1 MDWTNFV
8 STMFLEV
15 AEDVPN
21 TYLIERIRNWRN
33 SELAATDYT
42 QLPDAPGDKAA
53 YAAYRQELRDLMGQS
68 EDARA
73 FIFPIKP

>member
-1 MDWTNFV
+1 MNWTNFV
-8 STMFLEV
+8 RMIET

-21 TYLIERIRNWRN
+21 DYLIERIRNWRN
-33 SELAATDYT
+33 AELATTDWT
-42 QLPDAPGDKAA
+42 QLSDAPADKAA
-53 YAAYRQELRDLMGQS
+53 YATYRQELRDLMAQS

>member
-8 STMFLEV
+8 SMIET
-15 AEDVPN
+15 ADDVPN
-21 TYLIERIRNWRN
+21 DYLIERIRNWRN
-33 SELAATDYT
+33 AELAASDYT
-42 QLPDAPGDKAA
+42 QLSDAPADKAA
-53 YAAYRQELRDLMGQS
+53 YAIYRQELRDLLAQS

>member
-1 MDWTNFV
+1 MDWNNFV
-8 STMFLEV
+8 STAFLEV

-21 TYLIERIRNWRN
+21 DYLIERIRNWRN
-33 SELAATDYT
+33 VELTATDWT

-53 YAAYRQELRDLMGQS
+53 YATYRQELRDLMGQS

-73 FIFPIKP
+73 FIFPTRP

>member
-1 MDWTNFV
+1 MNWTNFV
-8 STMFLEV
+8 GIMEV

-21 TYLIERIRNWRN
+21 DYLIERIRNWRN
-33 SELAATDYT
+33 AELAATDYT
-42 QLPDAPGDKAA
+42 QLSDAPADKAA
-53 YAAYRQELRDLMGQS
+53 YAIYRQELRDLLAQS

>member
-1 MDWTNFV
+1 MNWTNFV
-8 STMFLEV
+8 AIIET

-21 TYLIERIRNWRN
+21 DYLIERIRNWRN
-33 SELAATDYT
+33 AELAATDYT
-42 QLPDAPGDKAA
+42 QLPDAPADKTA
-53 YAAYRQELRDLMGQS
+53 YAIYRQELRDLMAQS

>member
-8 STMFLEV
+8 GMTEV

-21 TYLIERIRNWRN
+21 DYLIERIRNWRN
-33 SELAATDYT
+33 AELATTDWT
-42 QLPDAPGDKAA
+42 QLPDAPADKAA
-53 YAAYRQELRDLMGQS
+53 YATYRQELRDLMAQS

>member
-1 MDWTNFV
+1 MNWTNFV
-8 STMFLEV
+8 SMIET

-21 TYLIERIRNWRN
+21 DYLIERIRNWRN
-33 SELAATDYT
+33 AELVATDWT
-42 QLPDAPGDKAA
+42 QLSDAPADKAA
-53 YAAYRQELRDLMGQS
+53 YAIYRQELRDLMAQS

>member
-1 MDWTNFV
+1 MNWNNFIN
-8 STMFLEV
+8 TMFMEV

-21 TYLIERIRNWRN
+21 DYLIERIRNWRN
-33 SELAATDYT
+33 AELAATDWT
-42 QLPDAPGDKAA
+42 QLSDAPADKAA
-53 YAAYRQELRDLMGQS
+53 YAIYRQKLRDLLAQS

>member
-1 MDWTNFV
+1 MNWTNFV
-8 STMFLEV
+8 SMIET

-21 TYLIERIRNWRN
+21 DYLIERIRNWRN
-33 SELAATDYT
+33 AELAATDYT
-42 QLPDAPGDKAA
+42 QLSDAPADKAA
-53 YAAYRQELRDLMGQS
+53 YAIYRQELRDLLAQS

>member
-1 MDWTNFV
+1 MNWTNFV
-8 STMFLEV
+8 SMIET

-21 TYLIERIRNWRN
+21 DYLIERIRNWRN
-33 SELAATDYT
+33 AELEASDWT
-42 QLPDAPGDKAA
+42 QLPDAPADKAV
-53 YAAYRQELRDLMGQS
+53 YAIYRQELRDLLAQS

>member
-1 MDWTNFV
+1 MI
-8 STMFLEV
+8 EV

-21 TYLIERIRNWRN
+21 DYLIERIRPWRN
-33 SELAATDYT
+33 AELAATDWT
-42 QLPDAPGDKAA
+42 QLFDAPANKAT
-53 YAAYRQELRDLMGQS
+53 YAIYRQELRDLMAQS

>member
-8 STMFLEV
+8 SMIEV

-21 TYLIERIRNWRN
+21 DYLIERIRNWRN
-33 SELAATDYT
+33 AELVASDWT
-42 QLPDAPGDKAA
+42 QLPDAPADKAA
-53 YAAYRQELRDLMGQS
+53 YAIYRQELRDLLAQS

>member
-8 STMFLEV
+8 SMIEV

-21 TYLIERIRNWRN
+21 NYLIERIRNWRN
-33 SELAATDYT
+33 VELAATDWT
-42 QLPDAPGDKAA
+42 QLPDAPADKTV
-53 YAAYRQELRDLMGQS
+53 YAIYRQELRDLMAQS
-68 EDARA
+68 ENARA

>member
-8 STMFLEV
+8 GMIEV

-21 TYLIERIRNWRN
+21 DYLIERIRNWRN
-33 SELAATDYT
+33 AELVASDWT
-42 QLPDAPGDKAA
+42 QLPDAPADKAA
-53 YAAYRQELRDLMGQS
+53 YATYRQELRDLMAQS

>member
-1 MDWTNFV
+1 MNWTNFV
-8 STMFLEV
+8 SIIET

-21 TYLIERIRNWRN
+21 DYLIERIRNWRN
-33 SELAATDYT
+33 AELAASDWT
-42 QLPDAPGDKAA
+42 QLPDAPADKTI
-53 YAAYRQELRDLMGQS
+53 YAIYRQELRDLMAQS

>member
-8 STMFLEV
+8 SMTEV

-21 TYLIERIRNWRN
+21 DYLIERIRNWRN
-33 SELAATDYT
+33 AELATTDWT
-42 QLPDAPGDKAA
+42 QLPDAPADKAA
-53 YAAYRQELRDLMGQS
+53 YATYRQELRDLMAQS

-73 FIFPIKP
+73 FIFPVKP

>member
-1 MDWTNFV
+1 MIET
-8 STMFLEV
+8 

-21 TYLIERIRNWRN
+21 DYLIERIRNWRN
-33 SELAATDYT
+33 AELVATDWT
-42 QLPDAPGDKAA
+42 QLSDAPADKAA
-53 YAAYRQELRDLMGQS
+53 YAIYRQELRDLMAQS

>member
-1 MDWTNFV
+1 MNWTNFV
-8 STMFLEV
+8 SIIET

-21 TYLIERIRNWRN
+21 DYLIERIRNWRN
-33 SELAATDYT
+33 AELAATDYT
-42 QLPDAPGDKAA
+42 QLSDAPADKAA
-53 YAAYRQELRDLMGQS
+53 YAIYRQELRDLMAQS

>member
-1 MDWTNFV
+1 MNWTNFV
-8 STMFLEV
+8 SMIET

-21 TYLIERIRNWRN
+21 DYLIERIRNWRN
-33 SELAATDYT
+33 VELAATDWT
-42 QLPDAPGDKAA
+42 QLPDAPADKAV
-53 YAAYRQELRDLMGQS
+53 YAIYRQELRDLMAQS

>member
-8 STMFLEV
+8 SAMFMEV

-21 TYLIERIRNWRN
+21 NYLIERIRNWRN
-33 SELAATDYT
+33 SELVATDWT
-42 QLPDAPGDKAA
+42 QLPDAPGDRAA
-53 YAAYRQELRDLMGQS
+53 YAIYRQELRDLMAQS
-68 EDARA
+68 EDARD

>member
-8 STMFLEV
+8 GMTEV

-21 TYLIERIRNWRN
+21 DYLIERIRNWRN
-33 SELAATDYT
+33 AELATTDWT
-42 QLPDAPGDKAA
+42 QLPDAPANKAV
-53 YAAYRQELRDLMGQS
+53 YAIYRQELRDLMAQS

-73 FIFPIKP
+73 FIFPVKP

>member
-1 MDWTNFV
+1 MNWTNFV
-8 STMFLEV
+8 AIIET

-21 TYLIERIRNWRN
+21 DYLIERIRNWRN
-33 SELAATDYT
+33 VELVASDWT
-42 QLPDAPGDKAA
+42 QLPDAPADKAA
-53 YAAYRQELRDLMGQS
+53 YAIYRQELRDLMAQS